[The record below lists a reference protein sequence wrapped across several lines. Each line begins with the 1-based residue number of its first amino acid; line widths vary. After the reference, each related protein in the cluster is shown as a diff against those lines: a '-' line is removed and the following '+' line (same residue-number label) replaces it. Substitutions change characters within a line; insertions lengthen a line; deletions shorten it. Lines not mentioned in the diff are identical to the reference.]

1 MVFFIVILKINIS
14 YAFITYIQSKLE
26 MREANTIDL
35 SLLILLAIIWGS
47 SFFNIK
53 IATYSYDPITLALVR
68 VIFASIPLFLL
79 CKFKKIK
86 LEAFGRDWNWYALIG
101 LCNIAIPFVLIAIG
115 TAKINSYLAAI
126 LMSTTPLSG
135 SILAHI
141 FTKDEKLSFK
151 KSIGVL
157 VGFSGIIL
165 LFFDKV
171 IINSD
176 NYIYAIITIIGSTFY
191 CIGGL
196 LTLKLRNKKNEN
208 VTTSTTLWSVIFLL
222 PFSLIIENPWDSS
235 PTLISTLSL
244 LYLGVIAT
252 GFAWLIRFR
261 ILTVNGLV
269 FQTQVAYL
277 IPIFGIIFGY
287 FLMDEI
293 ITWRVLL
300 SLAIIMSG
308 IYIFKKNNKG

>member
-1 MVFFIVILKINIS
+1 
-14 YAFITYIQSKLE
+14 
-26 MREANTIDL
+26 MREANSFDL
-35 SLLILLAIIWGS
+35 CLLILLAVIWGS

-68 VIFASIPLFLL
+68 VIFASIPLLIL
-79 CKFKKIK
+79 CKISGIKIH
-86 LEAFGRDWNWYALIG
+86 AFSQNWSWYALIG

-135 SILAHI
+135 SILAHF
-141 FTKDEKLSFK
+141 FTNNEKLSFP
-151 KSIGVL
+151 KSLGVL
-157 VGFSGIIL
+157 IGFSGIVL

-171 IINSD
+171 IINSE
-176 NYIYAIITIIGSTFY
+176 NYIYALITILGSTFY

-196 LTLKLRNKKNEN
+196 LTLKLKNKKNEN

-222 PFSLIIENPWDSS
+222 PFSLIIETPWESS
-235 PTLISTLSL
+235 PTLASTLSL

-277 IPIFGIIFGY
+277 IPIFGILFGY

-300 SLAIIMSG
+300 SLVIILLG

>member
-1 MVFFIVILKINIS
+1 
-14 YAFITYIQSKLE
+14 
-26 MREANTIDL
+26 MREANTFDF

-53 IATYSYDPITLALVR
+53 LATYSYEPITLALVR
-68 VIFASIPLFLL
+68 VIFASIPLLIL
-79 CKFKKIK
+79 CKIK
-86 LEAFGRDWNWYALIG
+86 NIYIEAFTKNWKPYALIG

-141 FTKDEKLSFK
+141 FTKDEKLSFL
-151 KSIGVL
+151 KSLGVL
-157 VGFSGIIL
+157 IGFSGIIL

-171 IINSD
+171 IINSE
-176 NYIYAIITIIGSTFY
+176 NYLYALITILGSTFY

-222 PFSLIIENPWDSS
+222 PFSLIFETPWNST
-235 PTLISTLSL
+235 PTMSATLSL
-244 LYLGVIAT
+244 LYLGIVAT
-252 GFAWLIRFR
+252 GLAW
-261 ILTVNGLV
+261 
-269 FQTQVAYL
+269 
-277 IPIFGIIFGY
+277 
-287 FLMDEI
+287 
-293 ITWRVLL
+293 
-300 SLAIIMSG
+300 
-308 IYIFKKNNKG
+308 

>member
-1 MVFFIVILKINIS
+1 
-14 YAFITYIQSKLE
+14 
-26 MREANTIDL
+26 MREANTLDL
-35 SLLILLAIIWGS
+35 TLLVLLAIIWGS
-47 SFFNIK
+47 AFFNIK

-68 VIFASIPLFLL
+68 VIFASIPLIIL
-79 CKFKKIK
+79 CKLKKIRI
-86 LEAFGRDWNWYALIG
+86 EAFGKNWNRYALIG
-101 LCNIAIPFVLIAIG
+101 LTNIAIPFVLIAIG

-135 SILAHI
+135 SVLAHFFI
-141 FTKDEKLSFK
+141 KDEKLSFL
-151 KSIGVL
+151 KSFGVII
-157 VGFSGIIL
+157 GFSGIIL
-165 LFFDKV
+165 LFFDKI

-176 NYIYAIITIIGSTFY
+176 NYIYVLITILGSTFY

-208 VTTSTTLWSVIFLL
+208 VTTSTTIWSVIFLL
-222 PFSLIIENPWDSS
+222 PCSLIIESPWNSN
-235 PTLISTLSL
+235 PTLASTISL

-252 GFAWLIRFR
+252 GLAWLIRFR

-287 FLMDEI
+287 FIMDEI
-293 ITWRVLL
+293 ITWKVIL
-300 SLAIIMSG
+300 SLVVILVG
-308 IYIFKKNNKG
+308 IYIFKKNNKGSKN

>member
-1 MVFFIVILKINIS
+1 
-14 YAFITYIQSKLE
+14 
-26 MREANTIDL
+26 MREANTFDF

-53 IATYSYDPITLALVR
+53 LATYSYEPITLALVR
-68 VIFASIPLFLL
+68 VIFASITLLIL
-79 CKFKKIK
+79 CKIK
-86 LEAFGRDWNWYALIG
+86 NIYLEAFTKNWKPYALIG

-141 FTKDEKLSFK
+141 FTKDEKLSLL
-151 KSIGVL
+151 KSLGVL
-157 VGFSGIIL
+157 IGFSGIIL
-165 LFFDKV
+165 LFFDKL
-171 IINSD
+171 IINSE
-176 NYIYAIITIIGSTFY
+176 NYLYALITILGSTFY

-222 PFSLIIENPWDSS
+222 PFSLIFETPWNSNPTMSA
-235 PTLISTLSL
+235 TLSL
-244 LYLGVIAT
+244 LYLGIVAT
-252 GFAWLIRFR
+252 GLAWLIRFR

-277 IPIFGIIFGY
+277 IPIFGVLFGY

-300 SLAIIMSG
+300 SLVIILVG
-308 IYIFKKNNKG
+308 IHIFKKNNKGIKVNGN

>member
-1 MVFFIVILKINIS
+1 
-14 YAFITYIQSKLE
+14 
-26 MREANTIDL
+26 MREANTFDF

-53 IATYSYDPITLALVR
+53 LATYSYEPITLALVR
-68 VIFASIPLFLL
+68 VIFASIPLLIL
-79 CKFKKIK
+79 CKIK
-86 LEAFGRDWNWYALIG
+86 NIYIEAFTKNWKPYALIG

-135 SILAHI
+135 SILAHV
-141 FTKDEKLSFK
+141 FTKDEKLSFL
-151 KSIGVL
+151 KSLGVL
-157 VGFSGIIL
+157 IGFSGIIL

-171 IINSD
+171 IINSE
-176 NYIYAIITIIGSTFY
+176 NYLYALITILGSTFY

-222 PFSLIIENPWDSS
+222 PFSLIFETPWNSNPTMSA
-235 PTLISTLSL
+235 TLSL
-244 LYLGVIAT
+244 LYLGIVAT
-252 GFAWLIRFR
+252 GLAWLIRFR

-277 IPIFGIIFGY
+277 IPIFGVLFGY

-300 SLAIIMSG
+300 SLVIILVG
-308 IYIFKKNNKG
+308 IHIFKKNNKGIKVNGN

>member
-1 MVFFIVILKINIS
+1 
-14 YAFITYIQSKLE
+14 
-26 MREANTIDL
+26 MREANTFDL
-35 SLLILLAIIWGS
+35 SLLILLAVIWGS
-47 SFFNIK
+47 AFFNIK
-53 IATYSYDPITLALVR
+53 IATFSYDPFTLALVR
-68 VIFASIPLFLL
+68 VFFASIPLLIL

-86 LEAFGRDWNWYALIG
+86 IEAFGINWKLYALIG

-135 SILAHI
+135 SILAHFFI
-141 FTKDEKLSFK
+141 KDEKLSYL
-151 KSIGVL
+151 KSLGVL
-157 VGFSGIIL
+157 IGFSGIVL

-171 IINSD
+171 VINSD
-176 NYIYAIITIIGSTFY
+176 NYIYALITIVGSTFY

-196 LTLKLRNKKNEN
+196 LTLKLKNEKNEN

-222 PFSLIIENPWDSS
+222 PFSLILEAPWNSQPS
-235 PTLISTLSL
+235 LASTFSL
-244 LYLGVIAT
+244 LYLGVVAT
-252 GFAWLIRFR
+252 GLAWLIRFR

-287 FLMDEI
+287 FLMNEI

-300 SLAIIMSG
+300 SLVIILVG
-308 IYIFKKNNKG
+308 IFIFKKNNKGIKH

>member
-1 MVFFIVILKINIS
+1 
-14 YAFITYIQSKLE
+14 

-35 SLLILLAIIWGS
+35 SLLILLAVIWGS

-68 VIFASIPLFLL
+68 VIFASIPLLIL
-79 CKFKKIK
+79 CKINKIK
-86 LEAFGRDWNWYALIG
+86 IEAFSFNWSWYALIG
-101 LCNIAIPFVLIAIG
+101 LFNIAIPFVLIAIG

-135 SILAHI
+135 SILAHF
-141 FTKDEKLSFK
+141 FTKDEKLSFP
-151 KSIGVL
+151 KSFGVL
-157 VGFSGIIL
+157 IGFSGIVL
-165 LFFDKV
+165 LFFDK
-171 IINSD
+171 IIVNSD
-176 NYIYAIITIIGSTFY
+176 NVIYVLITILGSTFY

-196 LTLKLRNKKNEN
+196 LTLKLKHKKNEN

-222 PFSLIIENPWDSS
+222 PFSLIFETPWDSN
-235 PTLISTLSL
+235 PTIVSTISL
-244 LYLGVIAT
+244 LYLGVVAT

-300 SLAIIMSG
+300 SLAIILLG

>member
-1 MVFFIVILKINIS
+1 MK
-14 YAFITYIQSKLE
+14 
-26 MREANTIDL
+26 EADTKDL
-35 SLLILLAIIWGS
+35 SLLLLLSIIWGS
-47 SFFNIK
+47 AFFNIK
-53 IATYSYDPITLALVR
+53 IATYSYEPFTLALVR

-86 LEAFGRDWNWYALIG
+86 IEAFNKNWSWYALIG
-101 LCNIAIPFVLIAIG
+101 LCNIAIPFFLIAIG

-135 SILAHI
+135 SILAHL
-141 FTKDEKLSFK
+141 FTKNEKLSYL
-151 KSIGVL
+151 KSLGVL
-157 VGFSGIIL
+157 IGFSGIIL

-176 NYIYAIITIIGSTFY
+176 NYVYALITILGSTFY

-196 LTLKLRNKKNEN
+196 LTLKLKNRVNEN
-208 VTTSTTLWSVIFLL
+208 VTTSTTLWAVIFLL
-222 PFSLIIENPWDSS
+222 PFSLIFETPWNSS
-235 PTLISTLSL
+235 PTLQSTLSL

-252 GFAWLIRFR
+252 GLAWLIRFR

-293 ITWRVLL
+293 ITWRVIL
-300 SLAIIMSG
+300 SLVVILVG
-308 IYIFKKNNKG
+308 IYIFKKNNKIKIN

>member
-1 MVFFIVILKINIS
+1 
-14 YAFITYIQSKLE
+14 

-86 LEAFGRDWNWYALIG
+86 LEAFGGDWNWYALIG

-165 LFFDKV
+165 LFFDKL
-171 IINSD
+171 IINSE
-176 NYIYAIITIIGSTFY
+176 NYIYALITILGSTFY

-196 LTLKLRNKKNEN
+196 LTLKLKHKKNEN

-222 PFSLIIENPWDSS
+222 PFSLIIETPWG
-235 PTLISTLSL
+235 LAHFNFHFVITLSWC
-244 LYLGVIAT
+244 YCH
-252 GFAWLIRFR
+252 RFCM
-261 ILTVNGLV
+261 VNK
-269 FQTQVAYL
+269 
-277 IPIFGIIFGY
+277 I
-287 FLMDEI
+287 
-293 ITWRVLL
+293 
-300 SLAIIMSG
+300 
-308 IYIFKKNNKG
+308 

>member
-1 MVFFIVILKINIS
+1 
-14 YAFITYIQSKLE
+14 
-26 MREANTIDL
+26 MREANTFDF

-53 IATYSYDPITLALVR
+53 IATYSYEPITLALVR
-68 VIFASIPLFLL
+68 VIFASIPLLIL
-79 CKFKKIK
+79 CKLSKIK
-86 LEAFGRDWNWYALIG
+86 IEAFGKRWKWYALIG

-141 FTKDEKLSFK
+141 FLKDEKLSFL
-151 KSIGVL
+151 KSLGVL
-157 VGFSGIIL
+157 IGFSGIVL

-171 IINSD
+171 VINSE
-176 NYIYAIITIIGSTFY
+176 NYIYALITILGSTFY

-196 LTLKLRNKKNEN
+196 LTLKLKYEKNEN

-222 PFSLIIENPWDSS
+222 PFSMIIETPWTSN
-235 PTLISTLSL
+235 PTLSSTLSL
-244 LYLGVIAT
+244 LYLGIVAT

-287 FLMDEI
+287 YLMDEI
-293 ITWRVLL
+293 ITWRVLF
-300 SLAIIMSG
+300 SLVIILTG
-308 IYIFKKNNKG
+308 VYIFKKNNKGLN